1 MRPQCC
7 LFWLRFSKSLGP
19 EPHQLTNI
27 LVILE
32 IFMIYLQSIQSS
44 DTRQTKLKQKKIC
57 FYTMPSASQT
67 KGGEKHHRCP
77 MCNYSFNSAALLK
90 IHILVHTG
98 EKPFSC
104 NQCEYKCTQGG
115 NLKIHMLIH
124 AQCHRFVLLD
134 GLCNTL
140 SMLGLWDNIY
150 AQVPPSALTLS
161 QLHWFS
167 CLL

>member
-77 MCNYSFNSAALLK
+77 MCNYSFNSAAPLK

-98 EKPFSC
+98 
-104 NQCEYKCTQGG
+104 
-115 NLKIHMLIH
+115 
-124 AQCHRFVLLD
+124 
-134 GLCNTL
+134 
-140 SMLGLWDNIY
+140 
-150 AQVPPSALTLS
+150 PSAAISVNTNEHRVVPSRYTCGHIQERSLS
-161 QLHWFS
+161 LACS
-167 CLL
+167 VSSPARKLVTSNNTC

>member
-1 MRPQCC
+1 MRINAHRCASSAYCAKMTSHFFTYKLP
-7 LFWLRFSKSLGP
+7 FWLRFSKSLGP

-77 MCNYSFNSAALLK
+77 TCNYSYNSSENSHSCSHRRKAL
-90 IHILVHTG
+90 
-98 EKPFSC
+98 
-104 NQCEYKCTQGG
+104 
-115 NLKIHMLIH
+115 
-124 AQCHRFVLLD
+124 
-134 GLCNTL
+134 
-140 SMLGLWDNIY
+140 
-150 AQVPPSALTLS
+150 
-161 QLHWFS
+161 QLP
-167 CLL
+167 C